1 MTVLECF
8 RELVWLLRRGFPMS
22 ATEFFYTL
30 MMPTTLAFCGS
41 LGTIDMDAAGL
52 AISVYQL
59 TVENCATSVRWGLMP
74 FLAQTMGGTKKY
86 RVGNFVQRGLL
97 AGLLFTC
104 VNWAVALNTGN
115 LLILLGQDPVI
126 SAKSEQ
132 FLIILMPGCL
142 AMNLCEALIAYTD
155 TVGYLWPTLV
165 IRCVSL
171 LVNILLQYSLVLRG
185 GFGIVGSAAALSFS
199 LAICPLM
206 QAVFIWCLNIHRYT
220 WAGWSARAFMD
231 WGKFLFTVLPCLL
244 TQTLWIFGTEY
255 GNFLAGLMGAAEIAA
270 ESVVFQLNQ
279 LGYLIPIG
287 IGSALIARIG
297 FYLGSQQAEKAIR
310 VVATSLTFMACIGAF
325 VGTVFYLLRHQV
337 PKIFSLE
344 PAAEA
349 IYISLAPYLSFYT
362 AFQLAAYPSIAALR
376 ACSYHMHLLFM
387 NFIAYYIVSMPL
399 GVSLAFAAG
408 WQLSGLW
415 LGFVLGSFTFFALP
429 SLYLLRLDW
438 RQKALDAHA
447 NAEME
452 TDMELLNERQPLM
465 LAAAATSAATAGNLH
480 PAGASAM
487 ASYQLSAS
495 VSQRQRNAVRS
506 KLPVLAAAVALL
518 IGSLFLRL
526 LLPPRGPTA
535 PAGHHGNGTAS
546 TTVGPVP
553 VVRTT
558 TMAMASA
565 MATRLW
571 T

>member
-1 MTVLECF
+1 
-8 RELVWLLRRGFPMS
+8 
-22 ATEFFYTL
+22 
-30 MMPTTLAFCGS
+30 
-41 LGTIDMDAAGL
+41 
-52 AISVYQL
+52 
-59 TVENCATSVRWGLMP
+59 
-74 FLAQTMGGTKKY
+74 
-86 RVGNFVQRGLL
+86 
-97 AGLLFTC
+97 
-104 VNWAVALNTGN
+104 
-115 LLILLGQDPVI
+115 
-126 SAKSEQ
+126 
-132 FLIILMPGCL
+132 
-142 AMNLCEALIAYTD
+142 
-155 TVGYLWPTLV
+155 
-165 IRCVSL
+165 
-171 LVNILLQYSLVLRG
+171 
-185 GFGIVGSAAALSFS
+185 
-199 LAICPLM
+199 
-206 QAVFIWCLNIHRYT
+206 
-220 WAGWSARAFMD
+220 
-231 WGKFLFTVLPCLL
+231 
-244 TQTLWIFGTEY
+244 TLWIFGTEY

-325 VGTVFYLLRHQV
+325 VGTVCEDLL
-337 PKIFSLE
+337 PGAA
-344 PAAEA
+344 AAEA

-535 PAGHHGNGTAS
+535 PAGHPWKRDGLHYSGAGAGGPDNHHGDG
-546 TTVGPVP
+546 
-553 VVRTT
+553 VRDGHEAVDELRA
-558 TMAMASA
+558 AMAYQPSPTQYPQARAEA
-565 MATRLW
+565 MQWLPISSDS
-571 T
+571 